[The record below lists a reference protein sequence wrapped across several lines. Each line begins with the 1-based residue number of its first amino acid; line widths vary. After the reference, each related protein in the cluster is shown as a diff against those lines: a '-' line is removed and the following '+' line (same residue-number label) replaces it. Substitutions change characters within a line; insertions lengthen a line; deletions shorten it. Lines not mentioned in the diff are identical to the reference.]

1 MITDQECKNALKLFN
16 SGQWLQLEGSVGRW
30 VDDFVQSEIIVQDEK
45 NGSVSIIDGYGRPVS
60 YNKGHIDWDRV
71 STIQME
77 G

>member
-1 MITDQECKNALKLFN
+1 MITDQECEKALELFN

-30 VDDFVQSEIIVQDEK
+30 VNDFVQSEIIVQDEK
-45 NGSVSIIDGYGRPVS
+45 NGIVSIIDGYGRFFK
-60 YNKGHIDWDRV
+60 YHKGHINWDKV

>member
-1 MITDQECKNALKLFN
+1 MITDQECKKALKLFN

-30 VDDFVQSEIIVQDEK
+30 VDDFVQSEIIVQDKK
-45 NGSVSIIDGYGRPVS
+45 NGTVSIIDGYGRHFN